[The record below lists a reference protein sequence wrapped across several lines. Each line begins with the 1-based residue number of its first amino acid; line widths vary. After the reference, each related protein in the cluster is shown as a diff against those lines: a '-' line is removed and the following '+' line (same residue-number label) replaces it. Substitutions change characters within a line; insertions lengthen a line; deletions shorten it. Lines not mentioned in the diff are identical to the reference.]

1 VALPGPFNADVMPTH
16 GEACGTMKVLREGV
30 KDIVAIGGRMMRT
43 AVGSDESSELTDAL
57 VAELQERGH
66 EIVAFG
72 PVANEE
78 ESDWPLVCGQ
88 VAETVAAGEADE
100 GIVCCWTGTG
110 ASIAANKVPGIRAA
124 LVHDAETA
132 RGARVW
138 NHANVLALSLRATPI
153 PVMREILDA
162 WYETSFS
169 EGEAQS
175 DWNRQQIDRIR
186 QLEEKYR
193 QAKVKRS

>member
-1 VALPGPFNADVMPTH
+1 
-16 GEACGTMKVLREGV
+16 
-30 KDIVAIGGRMMRT
+30 MRT
-43 AVGSDESSELTDAL
+43 AVGSDEKSELTDAL
-57 VAELQERGH
+57 VAELEKRGY
-66 EIVAFG
+66 EVVAFG
-72 PVANEE
+72 PVAGQE
-78 ESDWPLVCGQ
+78 ESDWPLVCSR
-88 VAETVAAGEADE
+88 VAEAVAAGEADE

-132 RGARVW
+132 RGARIW

-162 WYETSFS
+162 WSNTPVSD
-169 EGEAQS
+169 GEAQS

-193 QAKVKRS
+193 RADS